1 MTSQQGQ
8 LQDSTLEV
16 EVVLDHPV
24 EDQVE
29 EFIFLWIQS
38 LAASGGLASPNFR
51 EGLGPSPTP
60 TIEDDPTFE
69 EHPIFE
75 VDLQD
80 SPASPDSELIID
92 DPLAVEDQEM
102 PTDEEAADVEMDS
115 PRSPSPEPLQFNE
128 ELGYYLTFYQFSF
141 LASNYIREP

>member
-1 MTSQQGQ
+1 M
-8 LQDSTLEV
+8 EV
-16 EVVLDHPV
+16 EVILDHPV

-102 PTDEEAADVEMDS
+102 PTDEDAADVEMDS
-115 PRSPSPEPLQFNE
+115 PRSPSPEPLQFDE
-128 ELGYYLTFYQFSF
+128 DLGYYLTFYQFSF